1 MRLKSRYEIMGIE
14 DRIFAVPVETSE
26 GSFSG
31 IIKLSKTAAAIFE
44 LLQNETSEGDIV
56 EKMSIRFDV
65 PQEILAAD
73 VHKAV
78 SLLREKGLLAE

>member
-44 LLQNETSEGDIV
+44 LLQNETNERDIIAT
-56 EKMSIRFDV
+56 MSQRFDV
-65 PQEILAAD
+65 AQDILAAD

-78 SLLREKGLLAE
+78 SLLRDKGLLAE